1 MLKEV
6 RLKGLILTDLQEC
19 CVVYDTYNIQ
29 MLEWRTYS
37 LIMLLL
43 YICDSSRLFQDT
55 RVIPLIGSVFY
66 YLTFFIVWR
75 IKLVIWPPTVT
86 ELFRVSQCMY
96 CHALMSLSH
105 DSHLLARQVILRF
118 GLSFLLLHFYE
129 LNFDIYGWET
139 RSLALKEGRRLVVFE
154 NRMLRRMFG
163 RKRDEVIG
171 DWRKSS

>member
-1 MLKEV
+1 
-6 RLKGLILTDLQEC
+6 
-19 CVVYDTYNIQ
+19 
-29 MLEWRTYS
+29 
-37 LIMLLL
+37 
-43 YICDSSRLFQDT
+43 
-55 RVIPLIGSVFY
+55 
-66 YLTFFIVWR
+66 
-75 IKLVIWPPTVT
+75 
-86 ELFRVSQCMY
+86 
-96 CHALMSLSH
+96 MSLSH